1 MTGTPSSQSQELS
14 GIVMTNSKPLAII
27 TGAGRGIGRA
37 VAIRLTQLGYRLVL
51 VSRTTEQLQE
61 TLRLLGTTIS
71 NSDAI
76 AVTADVTIASDMQKV
91 VDQAIKFTGRIDVVV
106 NNAGSASLLTVEG
119 TTPAEFDGQI
129 AVNLSGAFYLTHYAW
144 PHLKQSKG
152 VIVNVSSQA
161 SRDPLVTPDG
171 TFHAYA
177 AAKAGLNLLTLTL
190 AREGAPLGIR
200 AFSIAPGAVETK
212 ALRDIASKDVFPEHL
227 TLSPDDVAQTIEA
240 CIAGPLRH
248 ASGEVIWMK
257 R

>member
-1 MTGTPSSQSQELS
+1 
-14 GIVMTNSKPLAII
+14 MTNSKPLAII

-37 VAIRLTQLGYRLVL
+37 VAIRLTQLGYKLVL
-51 VSRTTEQLQE
+51 ISRTTEQLHE
-61 TLRLLGTTIS
+61 TIRLLSTAHP
-71 NSDAI
+71 NPDAI
-76 AVTADVTIASDMQKV
+76 AVTADVTIAPDMRRV
-91 VDQAIKFTGRIDVVV
+91 VDQAIEFAGRIDVVV
-106 NNAGSASLLTVEG
+106 NNAGSASLLSIEN
-119 TTPAEFDGQI
+119 TTPAEFDRQI
-129 AVNLSGAFYLTHYAW
+129 AGNLSGAFYLTHYAW

-161 SRDPLVTPDG
+161 ARDPLVTPEG

-200 AFSIAPGAVETK
+200 AFAVAPGAVETK